1 MFLYLIYSFIP
12 FLPLQLENG
21 QLVKVAAYLVK
32 RLKQHFH
39 SLKQYGVDMI
49 IGCNGY
55 IWIAVSS
62 EEKTLDVQNPSSNK
76 TESNDDSVN
85 GELSSIVI
93 PLSVRQNIC
102 RLANSIHVLSALGFL
117 IYPDIVIDTFEA
129 SISKGIAIKDM
140 LGPEFSV
147 LVAEREAARR
157 SKKSVLL

>member
-1 MFLYLIYSFIP
+1 M
-12 FLPLQLENG
+12 
-21 QLVKVAAYLVK
+21 
-32 RLKQHFH
+32 
-39 SLKQYGVDMI
+39 
-49 IGCNGY
+49 
-55 IWIAVSS
+55 SS

-85 GELSSIVI
+85 GELSSIII

-117 IYPDIVIDTFEA
+117 IYPDIIIDTFEA
-129 SISKGIAIKDM
+129 SISKSIAIKDM

-147 LVAEREAARR
+147 LVSEREAARR